1 MPDIQKIIFVEE
13 HGNERAMMAKAIFD
27 VNNTEEAVTAEA
39 RGLVVLFPQPM
50 NQKAE
55 AVLISNGLSATGE
68 VSQQLKE
75 EDFGEEVLVLTMEE
89 QQKQRILTQFA
100 NARNV
105 QLLTDL
111 TGDELEIMDPYGG
124 TLQSY
129 GLCYESLSIIIKK
142 LVKLVSKGEKTNV
155 ESESNGSPT
164 DPA

>member
-1 MPDIQKIIFVEE
+1 MADIRKIIFVED

-27 VNNTEEAVTAEA
+27 QHNTEEDVCAEA
-39 RGLVVLFPQPM
+39 KGLVVLFPQPM
-50 NQKAE
+50 NQKVE
-55 AVLISNGLSATGE
+55 AVLISNGFTNCND
-68 VSQQLKE
+68 VSSQLTE

-89 QQKQRILTQFA
+89 QQKQRILTQYEQA
-100 NARNV
+100 KNV

-142 LVKLVSKGEKTNV
+142 LVKLVSKGER
-155 ESESNGSPT
+155 
-164 DPA
+164 